1 VLLHPGAASASVLQD
16 APPGIIT
23 MAATTDHAQKTVLML
38 ATVRDRSVKLLEL
51 PAFSERGVLPE
62 VGWTASVRTC
72 MIRSSTIQQRYNIM
86 LICTCSVAALW
97 STIDGLCCLL
107 RVCGYRCLTVEP

>member
-1 VLLHPGAASASVLQD
+1 
-16 APPGIIT
+16 

-62 VGWTASVRTC
+62 VSWAWVKAGRAW
-72 MIRSSTIQQRYNIM
+72 RST
-86 LICTCSVAALW
+86 
-97 STIDGLCCLL
+97 
-107 RVCGYRCLTVEP
+107 